1 MKRRVLFVPMHLS
14 TGGSPKWLLE
24 LIRETMLQN
33 EVFVAE
39 FNNYGTY
46 NVHKDQ
52 IINLVGKKS
61 HECVGPCFSDNWEE
75 ERNRLWKIIEKF
87 KPHIIHFNE
96 VPENFEYNG
105 FPEELLK
112 KVYKKDRSY
121 KIIETSHNNSF
132 DFNRKRFNPDAFVC
146 VSEYHKEKVI
156 EATGVRSYIWDY
168 EMPKQEKVDRKKTL
182 EQLGLDPQKTHVLNV
197 GLFHLNKNQK
207 YIFDLAEEM
216 LEENIQF
223 HFIGNECYKGQ
234 CEINDLELPN
244 CKIWGERADVDS
256 FYSSMDLFLFPSHRE
271 LNPICVKEALAWD
284 MPVIMNKIEACD
296 LYKRYENNPSIEFIC
311 DINVKERLLDIAKKY
326 NPLPKAKKDFTIAL
340 YTSFY
345 NNIHFMP
352 VLYEQIRNQTY
363 DKWKWFVADDFSKD
377 PIVKKELIELAAR
390 DKRVIYCEQKTK
402 KEMFWNPQHFV
413 TEDCDYLAL
422 CDADDGIYPKA
433 LEFLN
438 HMLKKNPEAFTFSTW
453 FHQYKDNVED
463 KSNVTNS
470 DFSYPQGDWY
480 TYLNKHEEDL
490 KNKGF
495 DWGYLRSFRFFGA
508 LRGHKNIKGVEV
520 DINKPEKSVYEDST
534 RMSILQK
541 YGDYILFPRPMY
553 KVLNHDASHA
563 SSHNMDKEEHKVSK
577 DNLYEAIKKGE
588 IHKDNKIINRY
599 YPFFDELCALGLS
612 GIHYEKDRKNL
623 CLITNKSITKGQSD
637 DIQDLYFDHN
647 FYVNTLSNQIDY
659 FFLDINSFGKDE
671 LKEVFQKI
679 NKLTGG
685 FEINAY
691 YLLNKE
697 TKENIYAAVQTINE
711 TSGGMRFS
719 WNVFCRNLVFKFVK
733 KASPALIKGKVLI
746 ELGSGSL
753 GDCVAWV
760 PYAEEFRKINGCD
773 VYCLTDRN
781 DLYKNS
787 YPNVK
792 FIEHK
797 DKEQYTFDKEYKVGW
812 YDNTPKEVKN
822 KEEQYTASY
831 YLGLKHKEIRPKI
844 DIHNKERN
852 IEGKY
857 VCISVHSTA
866 QCKYWNNPEGWDKT
880 VNYLNE
886 LGYKVVCIDKQ
897 SSFGNDTVRNYIPE
911 GVINKT
917 GDFPL
922 QERITDLHNCEFFIG
937 LGSGLSWL
945 AWGLNK
951 DVVLISG
958 FSNEKT
964 EFYTPFRVINKDVCN
979 SCWNEEEFDKSNWL
993 WCPRHGGTEREFE
1006 CSKKITF
1013 EMVKEKID
1021 AVRIKN
1027 LYSSRERAEVGS
1039 TTTWGGVF
1047 NEVYVRDTYQKAF
1060 SVEEGDYVVDLGCS
1074 MGIFY
1079 FKVKHKNVDYIG
1091 IEAAQKNLSEFSS
1104 LLTNGDNVTLM
1115 NRVVSERKTG
1125 AINIGKNNF
1134 DDGKETEAEGITFKE
1149 IIGLRD
1155 RKIDFL
1161 KFDIEGEERQIL
1173 GDDQTYELF
1182 VKNVSKFSGELH
1194 STGGFN
1200 HAGWNPDS
1208 IKILT
1213 KLKGDERVDLRIN
1226 SIDGLDVTDR
1236 FWKGVKD
1243 NKHKYYTEV
1252 IFSGKIS

>member
-24 LIRETMLQN
+24 LIRQTMLQN
-33 EVFVAE
+33 EVFVVE
-39 FNNYGTY
+39 FNDYGSFDI
-46 NVHKDQ
+46 HKNQ
-52 IINLVGKKS
+52 IKELIGKKS
-61 HECVGPCFSDNWEE
+61 YTCLGGCFSDDWEN
-75 ERNRLWKIIEKF
+75 ERMRLLKIIENF
-87 KPHIIHFNE
+87 DPHIVHFNE
-96 VPENFEYNG
+96 IPENFEYNG

-112 KVYKKDRSY
+112 KIYKKDRTY
-121 KIIETSHNNSF
+121 RIIETSHDNSF
-132 DFNRKRFNPDAFVC
+132 DFNKKRFNPDAFVC
-146 VSEYHKEKVI
+146 VSEYHREKTT
-156 EATGVRSYIWDY
+156 EATGVKSYIWDY
-168 EMPKQEKVDRKKTL
+168 EIPKQEKKDRKKTL
-182 EQLGLDPQKTHVLNV
+182 EQLGLDPKKMHVLNV

-216 LEENIQF
+216 LDENIQF

-271 LNPICVKEALAWD
+271 LNPICVKEALAWGI
-284 MPVIMNKIEACD
+284 PVIMNKIESCD
-296 LYKRYENNPSIEFIC
+296 LYKRYENNPDVEFIC
-311 DINVKERLLDIAKKY
+311 DINVKERVLDIAQKY
-326 NPLPKAKKDFTIAL
+326 GSPRKNPEAERDFTIAL

-345 NNIHFMP
+345 NNAKYIP
-352 VLYEQIRNQTY
+352 GLYEQIRNQTY
-363 DKWKWFVADDFSKD
+363 DKWKWFVTDDFSKD
-377 PIVKKELIELAAR
+377 NVVKRELMELASK

-402 KEMFWNPQHFV
+402 KEMFWNAQHFI

-438 HMLKKNPEAFTFSTW
+438 HMLIKNPEAFSFSTW

-463 KSNVTNS
+463 KGNVTNS
-470 DFSYPQGDWY
+470 DFSYPRGDWY

-495 DWGYLRSFRFFGA
+495 DWEYLRSFRFFGA
-508 LRGHKNIKGVEV
+508 LRGHKNIKGVEI

-534 RMSILQK
+534 RMSMLQK

-563 SSHNMDKEEHKVSK
+563 SSHNMDPEEHKVSK

-588 IHKDNKIINRY
+588 PYKDNKILDRY
-599 YPFFDELCALGLS
+599 YPFFDELCALSLS
-612 GIHYEKDRKNL
+612 GIHHEKDRKNL
-623 CLITNKSITKGQSD
+623 CLITNKPITKRQSD

-647 FYVNTLSNQIDY
+647 FYVNTFNNQIDY
-659 FFLDINSFGKDE
+659 FFLDINSFDKEE
-671 LKEVFQKI
+671 LRKVFRKI
-679 NKLTGG
+679 NKLTGS
-685 FEINAY
+685 FEVNAY
-691 YLLNKE
+691 YLLDKE
-697 TKENIYAAVQTINE
+697 TKENIDAAVQTINQ
-711 TSGGMRFS
+711 TFHGMRFS
-719 WNVFCRNLVFKFVK
+719 WTTFCRNLVFKFIK
-733 KASPALIKGKVLI
+733 EASPALIKGKVLI

-753 GDCVAWV
+753 GDCIAWA

-781 DLYKNS
+781 DLYRNS
-787 YPNVK
+787 YPDVK
-792 FIEHK
+792 FIERK
-797 DKEQYTFDKEYKVGW
+797 DKEKHTFDKEYKVGW
-812 YDNTPKEVKN
+812 YDDTPKEVKN
-822 KEEQYTASY
+822 REEQYTASY
-831 YLGLKHKEIRPKI
+831 YLGLKHKEVKPKI

-857 VCISVHSTA
+857 VCISVHSTS
-866 QCKYWNNPEGWDKT
+866 QCKYWNNPEGWNKT
-880 VNYLNE
+880 VSYLNQ

-897 SSFGNDTVRNYIPE
+897 SSFGNDTSRNYIPE

-922 QERITDLHNCEFFIG
+922 QERITDIHNCEFFIG

-964 EFYTPFRVINKDVCN
+964 EFYTPYRVINKDVCN

-993 WCPRHGGTEREFE
+993 WCPRHEGTEREFE
-1006 CSKKITF
+1006 CSKKISF
-1013 EMVKEKID
+1013 EMVRGKID
-1021 AVRIKN
+1021 AVRVN
-1027 LYSSRERAEVGS
+1027 QLYLREG
-1039 TTTWGGVF
+1039 WGGTF
-1047 NEVYVRDTYQKAF
+1047 IEVYIRDTYQKHV

-1074 MGIFY
+1074 MGVFY
-1079 FKVKHKNVDYIG
+1079 FKNKHKNIDYVG
-1091 IEAAQKNLSEFSS
+1091 IEAAQKNLGKFSS
-1104 LLTNGDNVTLM
+1104 LLTSDDNLTLM
-1115 NRVVSERKTG
+1115 NRIVIENETGIVKTE
-1125 AINIGKNNF
+1125 KNDF
-1134 DDGKETEAEGITFKE
+1134 DGGRETEAEAISFEE
-1149 IIGLRD
+1149 ILKLRD

-1161 KFDIEGEERQIL
+1161 KFDVEGAEVEL
-1173 GDDQTYELF
+1173 LNNDETYELF

-1194 STGGFN
+1194 DVGGNAKYILTPKSKTST
-1200 HAGWNPDS
+1200 S
-1208 IKILT
+1208 LKILK
-1213 KLKGDERVDLRIN
+1213 KLKNDKRVDSRIS
-1226 SIDGLDVTDR
+1226 SIDGIDITNL
-1236 FWKGVKD
+1236 FWKGIE
-1243 NKHKYYTEV
+1243 NERHAFYSEV
-1252 IFSGKIS
+1252 IISGKIL